1 VYQTLLGVLD
11 YNLGP
16 QAALEL
22 PRYLPGGG
30 GGAGGGGAPAAPGAG
45 PATPVPYTLQLED
58 GFSPTVIAR
67 LRALGYELS
76 FVSLPGELREGYGAA
91 VRIDG
96 KVVTAGADPRRTG
109 AAGAIDGTK
118 K

>member
-1 VYQTLLGVLD
+1 VLD

-30 GGAGGGGAPAAPGAG
+30 FGGATAAAPG
-45 PATPVPYTLQLED
+45 TPVPYTLQLED
-58 GFSPTVIAR
+58 GFSPTVITR
-67 LRALGYELS
+67 LRALGYDIN
-76 FVSLPGELREGYGAA
+76 FVSLPGELREGYGSA

-96 KVVTAGADPRRTG
+96 KVVTAGADPRRAG
-109 AAGAIDGTK
+109 AAGAVK
-118 K
+118 